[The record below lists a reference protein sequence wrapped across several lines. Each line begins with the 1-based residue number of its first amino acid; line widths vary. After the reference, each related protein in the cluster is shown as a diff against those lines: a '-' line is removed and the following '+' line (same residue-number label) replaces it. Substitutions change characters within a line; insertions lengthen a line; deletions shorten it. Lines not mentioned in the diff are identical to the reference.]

1 MRLPRCLPKRKA
13 DTMQQRRSPLDG
25 SALNDSASGDAEED
39 AQGALPN
46 WYVIQCKGGESF
58 RAAEHLTNQG
68 YEVFHPVLD
77 VKRRR
82 QGKPVMVTEPL
93 FPYYLFI
100 RLDQIV
106 SNWRPIRSTRGV
118 LRLLTFGNTP
128 IAVPSA
134 LVEALRAQP
143 HRQEGIHTYFSA
155 GEKVT
160 ITDGPFKDLE
170 AIFQRCKGE
179 ERAIVLLNVLQ
190 RPQHLNMPLDQ
201 LRKGDE

>member
-1 MRLPRCLPKRKA
+1 MEPSH
-13 DTMQQRRSPLDG
+13 T
-25 SALNDSASGDAEED
+25 DSSNNPSNNSSNNGED
-39 AQGALPN
+39 ASSS
-46 WYVIQCKGGESF
+46 WYVIQCKGNESF

-68 YEVFHPVLD
+68 YEVFHPVLN

-82 QGKPVMVTEPL
+82 QGKLATVTEPL

-100 RLDQIV
+100 LLDQVV

-118 LRLLTFGNTP
+118 LRLLIFGNTP
-128 IAVPSA
+128 VRVPNA
-134 LVEALRAQP
+134 LVETLRAQP
-143 HRQEGIHTYFSA
+143 HHQDGSHTYFCA

-170 AIFQRCKGE
+170 AIFERCKGE

-190 RPQHLNMPLDQ
+190 RPQHLTVPLDQ
-201 LRKGDE
+201 LRKQ

>member
-1 MRLPRCLPKRKA
+1 MEEFE
-13 DTMQQRRSPLDG
+13 TQ
-25 SALNDSASGDAEED
+25 AER
-39 AQGALPN
+39 ANPC

-68 YEVFHPVLD
+68 YEVFHPVLNA
-77 VKRRR
+77 KRKR
-82 QGKPVMVTEPL
+82 QGKLTLVTEPL

-100 RLDQIV
+100 RLDQTV

-128 IAVPSA
+128 IAVPNA
-134 LVEALRAQP
+134 LVDTLRAQP
-143 HRQEGIHTYFSA
+143 HHQEGSHSYFCA

-170 AIFQRCKGE
+170 AVFKRCKGE

-190 RPQHLNMPLDQ
+190 RPQDVEISVDNLQ
-201 LRKGDE
+201 KREG

>member
-1 MRLPRCLPKRKA
+1 MEEFE
-13 DTMQQRRSPLDG
+13 TQ
-25 SALNDSASGDAEED
+25 AERIN
-39 AQGALPN
+39 PC

-68 YEVFHPVLD
+68 YEVFHPVLNA
-77 VKRRR
+77 KRKR
-82 QGKPVMVTEPL
+82 QGKLTLVTEPL

-100 RLDQIV
+100 RLDQTI

-128 IAVPSA
+128 IAVPNA
-134 LVEALRAQP
+134 LVDTLRAQP
-143 HRQEGIHTYFSA
+143 HHQEGSHSYFCA

-170 AIFQRCKGE
+170 AVFKRCKGE

-190 RPQHLNMPLDQ
+190 RPQDVEISVDNLQ
-201 LRKGDE
+201 KR

>member
-1 MRLPRCLPKRKA
+1 MEEFETQAERA
-13 DTMQQRRSPLDG
+13 DPC
-25 SALNDSASGDAEED
+25 
-39 AQGALPN
+39 

-68 YEVFHPVLD
+68 YEVFHPVLNA
-77 VKRRR
+77 KRKR
-82 QGKPVMVTEPL
+82 QGKLTLVTEPL

-100 RLDQIV
+100 RLDQTV

-128 IAVPSA
+128 IAVPNA
-134 LVEALRAQP
+134 LVDTLRAQP
-143 HRQEGIHTYFSA
+143 HHQEGSHSYFCA

-170 AIFQRCKGE
+170 AVFKRCKGE

-190 RPQHLNMPLDQ
+190 RPQDVEISVDNLQ
-201 LRKGDE
+201 KK

>member
-1 MRLPRCLPKRKA
+1 MEELE
-13 DTMQQRRSPLDG
+13 TQ
-25 SALNDSASGDAEED
+25 AEWIN
-39 AQGALPN
+39 PC

-68 YEVFHPVLD
+68 YEVFHPVLST
-77 VKRRR
+77 KRKR
-82 QGKPVMVTEPL
+82 QGKPTVVTEPL

-100 RLDQIV
+100 RLDQVV

-128 IAVPSA
+128 IAVPDA
-134 LVEALRAQP
+134 LVDTLRAQP
-143 HRQEGIHTYFSA
+143 HHLEGSHSYFSA

-170 AIFQRCKGE
+170 AVFKRCKGE

-190 RPQHLNMPLDQ
+190 RPQDVEISVDSLQKN
-201 LRKGDE
+201 

>member
-1 MRLPRCLPKRKA
+1 MEEFE
-13 DTMQQRRSPLDG
+13 TQ
-25 SALNDSASGDAEED
+25 AER
-39 AQGALPN
+39 ANPC

-68 YEVFHPVLD
+68 YEVFHPVLNA
-77 VKRRR
+77 KRKR
-82 QGKPVMVTEPL
+82 QGKLTLVTEPL

-100 RLDQIV
+100 RLDQTV

-128 IAVPSA
+128 IAVPNA
-134 LVEALRAQP
+134 LVDTLRAQP
-143 HRQEGIHTYFSA
+143 HHQEGSHSYFCA

-170 AIFQRCKGE
+170 AVFKRCKGE

-190 RPQHLNMPLDQ
+190 RPQDIEISVDNLQ
-201 LRKGDE
+201 KR